1 MRAIDYGHPHFDAR
15 DGRPANV
22 HDLDVDGVAL
32 LNAAVPKRSVDGR
45 QVSCVGGPDSG
56 NGSVGKQSCAW
67 ERDGLDESR
76 SPVVSGLYFYRL
88 ETSNF
93 VETKKMVLLK

>member
-1 MRAIDYGHPHFDAR
+1 MESPVIKFGDV
-15 DGRPANV
+15 RPRV
-22 HDLDVDGVAL
+22 LPL